1 MIFFDTRTCV
11 YPNCFDVNVKSHAVS
26 RSISL
31 ESIAEDFHLYSFV
44 PRQNSKD
51 TKKPWLKKV
60 STNMATRDYCFC
72 DTHEEAF
79 KKLDD
84 FEIENSKDILL
95 QVYRSLCV
103 AYNQEK
109 TAAINL
115 GKLNDLE
122 SYKDISLETAENFLR
137 GSKFENMIPI
147 LTEPSVLKIV
157 QRKIKFLLSEAVDD
171 ELIKIEKLLDQTKIL
186 SDKIDRIPV
195 PCNELQTVSDEKFD
209 HTIFYYKT
217 DFQIP
222 VALNTVQ
229 HGEFGS
235 NKIRVYS
242 AVIPYKNSSVI
253 IGVLPNLLLTD
264 QVLVD
269 KVNDYFSSEYKV
281 VKYVES
287 IMSVSDGWFLKPS
300 VIDIMSKE
308 KNDFFCTDCMFLNE
322 RKLFHDYDLSIF
334 NELKIKRFNMSP
346 EDNELSSIPIRPSY
360 DFRYQNMLEVM
371 QLSNGLL
378 DRA

>member
-1 MIFFDTRTCV
+1 MIFFDTRACM
-11 YPNCFDVNVKSHAVS
+11 YPNCFDENVKSHAVS

-31 ESIAEDFHLYSFV
+31 QSIAEDFHLYSFI
-44 PRQNSKD
+44 PHQNSID
-51 TKKPWLKKV
+51 TKEPRLKKV
-60 STNMATRDYCFC
+60 STNKATRHYCFC
-72 DTHEEAF
+72 DTHEEVF
-79 KKLDD
+79 KRLDD
-84 FEIENSKDILL
+84 FEIENSEDILL

-109 TAAINL
+109 TATINL

-122 SYKDISLETAENFLR
+122 SYKDISLEAAESFLR
-137 GSKFENMIPI
+137 GSKFESLIPM

-157 QRKIKFLLSEAVDD
+157 QRKIKFILSEAIDD
-171 ELIKIEKLLDQTKIL
+171 ELVQIEKLLDQTKIL
-186 SDKIDRIPV
+186 SDKIDSISV
-195 PCNELQTVSDEKFD
+195 PCNELQTVSFEDFD

-229 HGEFGS
+229 HGKWGE
-235 NKIRVYS
+235 NKIRIYS
-242 AVIPYKNSSVI
+242 TVIPYKNSSVI

-287 IMSVSDGWFLKPS
+287 IMSTSDGWFLKQS
-300 VIDIMSKE
+300 VINNMPEE
-308 KNDFFCTDCMFLNE
+308 KKDFFSTDCMFLNE

-334 NELKIKRFNMSP
+334 DELKIKKLDMSP
-346 EDNELSSIPIRPSY
+346 EEKELLYIPIRPDY
-360 DFRYQNMLEVM
+360 DFRYKNMLEVM
-371 QLSNGLL
+371 ELS
-378 DRA
+378 